1 MGTPEL
7 ERGLAHWQG
16 STDARVDDA
25 ERRLNAI
32 NGSVEET
39 RKELAGLNVV
49 VAGLVVR
56 VTIASGI
63 AALFGSGLM
72 TVAVY
77 FIMPNR

>member
-1 MGTPEL
+1 MSVDP

-16 STDARVDDA
+16 RTDARVEDV

-32 NGSVEET
+32 DGSVEET
-39 RKELAGLNVV
+39 RKELARLNII

-72 TVAVY
+72 TVVVY
-77 FIMPNR
+77 FIMPGR